1 MQCPA
6 CGSARV
12 HSSRLRGF
20 LERLR
25 QVLTGMHP
33 VRCHQC
39 GWRRWQN
46 VIDRNRAPIVPDD
59 LRTGRAAAPLS
70 NVEIDQIDTIPR
82 RS

>member
-12 HSSRLRGF
+12 YSSRLRGF

-25 QVLTGMHP
+25 QTVTGMHP

-39 GWRRWQN
+39 GWRRWRN
-46 VIDRNRAPIVPDD
+46 VIDRDSVPIVPDD
-59 LRTGRAAAPLS
+59 LRTGRTAAPLS
-70 NVEIDQIDTIPR
+70 NREIDQIDTAAR
-82 RS
+82 QS